1 MVKKYTA
8 IRKELAEAKIGMTH
22 EIYIKELKDCHR
34 HTVRVVHVG
43 MLAQVVYLLNDNDT
57 VMYTV
62 KVKSHNQYSIQSIGQ
77 TLVNEIV
84 CNSGEHGIH
93 VKLGRI
99 CIPVDDVHGEVKIGD
114 IIKGVVSDNDYE
126 VRFVEGNVIVVKSLK
141 TGNTFCH
148 DEPTI
153 ATFNYKGLSYE

>member
-1 MVKKYTA
+1 MVKKYHA
-8 IRKELAEAKIGMTH
+8 NRKELAEAKIGMTH
-22 EIYIKELKDCHR
+22 EIYIKELKDCNR

-93 VKLGRI
+93 VKMGRI
-99 CIPVDDVHGEVKIGD
+99 CIPVDDIRGEVKMGD
-114 IIKGVVSDNDYE
+114 ILHGIHSGTAYE
-126 VRFVEGNVIVVKSLK
+126 VIFVKEHVIVLK
-141 TGNTFCH
+141 NLSSGNMFAH
-148 DEPTI
+148 DDYNK
-153 ATFNYKGLSYE
+153 AMHNYKGLSYE